1 MDEQRAWLR
10 ARRKRRLR
18 ILAVILCFCVLF
30 TTYPDIL
37 ETLSVFAAVE
47 SEQSEVTYI
56 SDFKALPKKIREQT
70 VPVGTRLSELMLPDT
85 LEAVVTGKHQSSE
98 DGEKDPEDDV
108 KEDTGEDKADDGD
121 DTAGDITD
129 TEDNGGTGET
139 EEAGTSDAEQ
149 EDTETGNE
157 TETGKETEEDETG
170 GQTEDNDVDA
180 GETGGEPVTD
190 EEDTADTEG
199 GEGESAPS
207 EEQSESEQE
216 SALSEEQQESAA
228 AQEPHTVTMPE
239 YLAENVISVQTLEN
253 TSTEEQEETQA
264 KQEEETI
271 TIEGVAWQS
280 EPEYAGSTE
289 GTYIFTAVLP
299 EGYVLA
305 EGVSLPQITV
315 TVESGTDAMIQA
327 LLDRIAALPDG
338 EEYLAAEPD
347 RDKSEKGYA
356 AWEEKLY
363 AYAEEALAIWEEYE
377 TLTEQQQARFS
388 EEALGK
394 LKVWVEIAKAAG
406 ESAQVMAAL
415 ADSGTCGDK
424 VYWTFDSAT
433 GVLTISGS
441 GAMTDYTGATYSPFE
456 ENSAITKIIIEDGV
470 TSIGDTVFI
479 GCDSLTKVEIPSSVT
494 RIGESAFQACDSLTE
509 VEIPDSVTSIGM
521 QAFWSSG
528 LQSIEIPSGVV
539 SIEDGAFGACRDLK
553 SVKIPSSVTSIGAS
567 AFMSSRPLTEV
578 EIPSSVTRI
587 GEGAFFDCGSLTNVT
602 IPDSVENIGS
612 RAFGRCTGL
621 TTVNFQRKEPPTAGQ
636 DIFVSCSGLIKI
648 NIPSCQYQEGYRAI
662 AGGDAY
668 KSTITASEHEGF
680 TYTAAGPVVTQRCTC
695 GIKSATATLSIKGG
709 ADQDYTGSAITPVQ
723 VTYSDDWVEQ
733 DGNKPGEASIRYE
746 DNIDPGTATA
756 ELTIGGATAR
766 ISFTI
771 VWKDITAPD
780 KPVLQNGVTLPA
792 DWTNTQD
799 KIPLQLSDDVGVTK
813 LLVSVDGVSPYT
825 EVNGFP
831 GGTGSVLYDYTS
843 VLEGEHTY
851 QFQAEDAEGNISA
864 ESDIFTIKRDQT
876 KPVIGTLTYDNKAK
890 DFLDWITGKKS
901 MIIHVPVTDAGSGVE
916 KISYTLTPRN
926 ADGSLDGSGAEK
938 TIAVKDG
945 KAKITFA
952 DDFRGTV
959 TINCADRA
967 GNAADSVTIGT
978 AGSGGVIV
986 EDRAPDITALA
997 DRNLSDTQQT
1007 EPGGVAVS
1015 EGYYASAPALLVT
1028 VKDDT
1033 DNAVTTGLDSV
1044 SYQVGDSPEKPVTFD
1059 KSTLQK
1065 AAQAA
1070 FTIPAAEIPT
1080 GMTQIRVTASDNA
1093 GNEAEKILTIKVKG
1107 PEKQPAAVMD
1117 YREEKLTGL
1126 VPGGE
1131 YLIGGTVCTADG
1143 EGKIPIKEGWF
1154 GSTISIV
1161 KKGSGSETTDSP
1173 AQSLPVPARPVK
1185 PTPAGVDVST
1195 AGGTG
1200 KLTGLTPGA
1209 AYEISTDG
1217 GKTWESKTADGSGQI
1232 TGLAPGAYVVR
1243 AEAGAGSFA
1252 SENSSPVTI
1261 GAFQVKVT
1269 FMADGKK
1276 YQEISVDY
1284 GTALTDIPAVP
1295 PKKDAGDQTYT
1306 GEWCSD
1312 EQGTPAVFTNITAD
1326 MTVYAV
1332 YTKAYTVTLQG
1343 GTGCSLSA
1351 EAGSESP
1358 VKEGGSFTFRFA
1370 LSSGYQKTAGFA
1382 VKVNGVKVELTADGA
1397 YTISDIRENQTVTV
1411 EGVAKKPGKPSGSGG
1426 DKEDGQN
1433 PGPEDPGTGSGGQN
1447 PDVPTPKPPVTPPV
1461 KPAPE
1466 TAAPADERP
1475 EGRKPGTASAADE
1488 RPEGRP
1494 GARTDQKENG
1504 KPEGRPGTIPNQE
1517 EKGKSEEK
1525 SGTGGKDAGTP
1536 KTDSAD
1542 AQAQTADGAGS
1553 GQTAGALP
1561 VQQEEVKIGKGTV
1574 LVTVACEEGK
1584 CTAAVADAGAVAE
1597 AVLTPGQ
1604 QEIVNSGRTIE
1615 IRIDV
1620 TDISEKT
1627 PTQDKE
1633 VIESG
1638 IEAYRE
1644 EAPGLVLGMY
1654 VDISLFVRT
1663 GEEGWNAV
1671 TETREPIEVVMGI
1684 PEKLQSDGRTFY
1696 IIRAHD
1702 GEYTFMNDL
1711 DGEPETIT
1719 IRTDLFSSYAIAYVE
1734 TDSADSGAKCSLC
1747 HICPA
1752 FYGVC
1757 CFIWLALILA
1767 VMGIVTLVVWR
1778 RRKAE

>member
-18 ILAVILCFCVLF
+18 IFAVLLCLFVLF
-30 TTYPDIL
+30 KTYPDIL
-37 ETLSVFAAVE
+37 VTLSVLATGKPEQTQGQYVSGFA
-47 SEQSEVTYI
+47 
-56 SDFKALPKKIREQT
+56 KLPEEIREQT
-70 VPVGTRLSELMLPDT
+70 VPVGTGLEGLSLPDT
-85 LEAVVTGKHQSSE
+85 LEAVVTGESQPSE
-98 DGEKDPEDDV
+98 DEGKESEDDGR
-108 KEDTGEDKADDGD
+108 EDTGDNAGEETDV
-121 DTAGDITD
+121 DTP
-129 TEDNGGTGET
+129 GTGDNSGST
-139 EEAGTSDAEQ
+139 EEPEEGEPSDTEQ
-149 EDTETGNE
+149 EDTQTDGGTEDKDTEAGDGGE
-157 TETGKETEEDETG
+157 SEGTEESTETDNEDETD
-170 GQTEDNDVDA
+170 TEN
-180 GETGGEPVTD
+180 G
-190 EEDTADTEG
+190 EG

-207 EEQSESEQE
+207 EEQGESENGQE
-216 SALSEEQQESAA
+216 NMPSEEQQASAA
-228 AQEPHTVTMPE
+228 AQGTHTVTMPE

-253 TSTEEQEETQA
+253 TSAEEQEETQA

-315 TVESGTDAMIQA
+315 TVESGDAMIQA

-347 RDKSEKGYA
+347 REKDEEGYA

-394 LKVWVEIAKAAG
+394 LKVWVEIAKTAG

-578 EIPSSVTRI
+578 EIPSSVTSI

-668 KSTITASEHEGF
+668 KGTITASEHEGF

-723 VTYSDDWVEQ
+723 VTYRDDWVEQ

-756 ELTIGGATAR
+756 ELTIGGATAQ

-780 KPVLQNGVTLPA
+780 KPVLQNGVTLPTA
-792 DWTNTQD
+792 WTKAQD

-813 LLVSVDGVSPYT
+813 LSVSVDGASFT
-825 EVNGFP
+825 EVKGFP
-831 GGTGSVLYDYTS
+831 GGTGSVFYDYTS

-851 QFQAEDAEGNISA
+851 QFQAEDAEGNTSA
-864 ESDIFTIKRDQT
+864 ESDIFTIKLDQT
-876 KPVIGTLTYDNKAK
+876 KPEIGTLTYEDKAK
-890 DFLDWITGKKS
+890 DFLDWIIGKKS
-901 MIIHVPVTDAGSGVE
+901 MIIHVPVTDTGSGVTE
-916 KISYTLTPRN
+916 ISCTLTPRG
-926 ADGSLDGSGAEK
+926 ADGDLDEGRAAEK
-938 TIAVKDG
+938 KVTVKDG
-945 KAKITFA
+945 KAKITF
-952 DDFRGTV
+952 DQDFRGTI
-959 TINCADRA
+959 TIDCTDKV
-967 GNAADSVTIGT
+967 GNGADSVTIGT
-978 AGSGGVIV
+978 TGTAGVIV

-997 DRNLSDTQQT
+997 DRDLSDTQQT
-1007 EPGGVAVS
+1007 RPGGVAVS

-1033 DNAVTTGLDSV
+1033 DNAVTAGLDSV
-1044 SYQVGDSPEKPVTFD
+1044 SYQVGDSPENSVTFD

-1065 AAQAA
+1065 SAQAS
-1070 FTIPAAEIPT
+1070 FTIPAAQIPT
-1080 GMTQIRVTASDNA
+1080 GMTQITVTATDNA
-1093 GNEAEKILTIKVKG
+1093 GNQADKRITVRVKG
-1107 PEKQPAAVMD
+1107 PEKQPAAGMD
-1117 YREEKLTGL
+1117 YQEEKLTGL

-1131 YLIGGTVCTADG
+1131 YLIGGTVCTADR
-1143 EGKIPIKEGWF
+1143 EGKIPIRESWT

-1173 AQSLPVPARPVK
+1173 AQSLPIPARPVR
-1185 PTPAGVDVST
+1185 PTPTGVDVST

-1200 KLTGLTPGA
+1200 KLTGLTA
-1209 AYEISTDG
+1209 DVTYEVSMDG
-1217 GKTWESKTADGSGQI
+1217 GKTWVSRRADTSGQI
-1232 TGLAPGAYVVR
+1232 TGLAPGTYIVHV
-1243 AEAGAGSFA
+1243 EAGAGSFA
-1252 SENSSPVTI
+1252 SEDSDPVVI
-1261 GAFQVKVT
+1261 DAYKVRVT
-1269 FMADGKK
+1269 FMANGTEYKK
-1276 YQEISVDY
+1276 LTVDY
-1284 GTALTDIPAVP
+1284 GTALRDIPAAP

-1312 EQGTPAVFTNITAD
+1312 EQGTAPAVFTNITAD

-1332 YTKAYTVTLQG
+1332 YTKAYTVTMQT
-1343 GTGCSLSA
+1343 GTGYTLSA
-1351 EAGSESP
+1351 QAGSKSP

-1370 LSSGYQKTAGFA
+1370 LANGCQKTADFA
-1382 VKVNGVKVELTADGA
+1382 VKVNGVKVELTGDGT
-1397 YTISDIRENQTVTV
+1397 YTISDIREKQTVTV
-1411 EGVAKKPGKPSGSGG
+1411 EGIAKKPGGRPSDPGGG
-1426 DKEDGQN
+1426 DKEDE
-1433 PGPEDPGTGSGGQN
+1433 PAPEPDDPQTGTDDQDPGVPA
-1447 PDVPTPKPPVTPPV
+1447 PDPSVKPPAKVTPP
-1461 KPAPE
+1461 A
-1466 TAAPADERP
+1466 
-1475 EGRKPGTASAADE
+1475 PGTPSPSAGKE
-1488 RPEGRP
+1488 PE
-1494 GARTDQKENG
+1494 AR
-1504 KPEGRPGTIPNQE
+1504 KPEGRGPGTTPEQE
-1517 EKGKSEEK
+1517 EGREQAESGKTKEEQEPEDTDTKGPETDS
-1525 SGTGGKDAGTP
+1525 TDAG
-1536 KTDSAD
+1536 
-1542 AQAQTADGAGS
+1542 QTQKGP
-1553 GQTAGALP
+1553 QVERKE
-1561 VQQEEVKIGKGTV
+1561 VQIGDGTV
-1574 LVTVACEEGK
+1574 IVTVVCEEGK
-1584 CTAAVADAGAVAE
+1584 CTAAVADTEKVVK

-1604 QEIVNSGRTIE
+1604 QALVNSGETIE

-1620 TDISEKT
+1620 TDISDQVPE
-1627 PTQDKE
+1627 QDKE
-1633 VIESG
+1633 VIEGG
-1638 IEAYRE
+1638 IGAHRE
-1644 EAPGLVLGMY
+1644 EVPGLKLGMY
-1654 VDISLFVRT
+1654 VDISMSIRI
-1663 GEEGWNAV
+1663 GAGDWNPITA
-1671 TETREPIEVVMGI
+1671 TDGPIEVVIGI
-1684 PEKLQSDGRTFY
+1684 PEELQRNGREFY
-1696 IIRAHD
+1696 IIRAHE
-1702 GEYTFMNDL
+1702 GQYTLMNDL
-1711 DGEPETIT
+1711 DDVPETIT
-1719 IRTDLFSSYAIAYVE
+1719 VSTDLFSSYAIAYAE
-1734 TDSADSGAKCSLC
+1734 TDEGEADSGAKCRLC
-1747 HICPA
+1747 HMCPTFLGIC
-1752 FYGVC
+1752 Y
-1757 CFIWLALILA
+1757 FIWLTVITALVLI
-1767 VMGIVTLVVWR
+1767 IYIIWR
-1778 RRKAE
+1778 KKHRKEEQEK

>member
-18 ILAVILCFCVLF
+18 IFAVLLCLFVLF
-30 TTYPDIL
+30 KTYPDIL
-37 ETLSVFAAVE
+37 VTLSVLATGKPEQTQGQYVSGFA
-47 SEQSEVTYI
+47 
-56 SDFKALPKKIREQT
+56 KLPEEIREQT
-70 VPVGTRLSELMLPDT
+70 VPVGTGLEGLSLPDT
-85 LEAVVTGKHQSSE
+85 LEAVVTGESQPSE
-98 DGEKDPEDDV
+98 DEGKESEDDGR
-108 KEDTGEDKADDGD
+108 EDTGDNAGEETDV
-121 DTAGDITD
+121 DTP
-129 TEDNGGTGET
+129 GTGDNSGST
-139 EEAGTSDAEQ
+139 EEPEEGEPSDTEQ
-149 EDTETGNE
+149 EDTQTDGGTEDKDTEAGDGGE
-157 TETGKETEEDETG
+157 SEGTEESTETDNEDETD
-170 GQTEDNDVDA
+170 TEN
-180 GETGGEPVTD
+180 G
-190 EEDTADTEG
+190 EG

-207 EEQSESEQE
+207 EEQGESENGQE
-216 SALSEEQQESAA
+216 NMPSEEQQASAA
-228 AQEPHTVTMPE
+228 AQGTHTVTMPE

-253 TSTEEQEETQA
+253 TSAEEQEETQA

-315 TVESGTDAMIQA
+315 TVESGDAMIQA

-347 RDKSEKGYA
+347 REKDEEGYA

-394 LKVWVEIAKAAG
+394 LKVWVEIAKTAG

-578 EIPSSVTRI
+578 EIPSSVTSI

-668 KSTITASEHEGF
+668 KGTITASEHEGF

-723 VTYSDDWVEQ
+723 VTYRDDWVEQ

-756 ELTIGGATAR
+756 ELTIGGATAQ

-780 KPVLQNGVTLPA
+780 KPVLQNGVTLPTA
-792 DWTNTQD
+792 WTKAQD

-813 LLVSVDGVSPYT
+813 LSVSVDGASFT
-825 EVNGFP
+825 EVKGFP
-831 GGTGSVLYDYTS
+831 GGTGSVFYDYTS

-851 QFQAEDAEGNISA
+851 QFQAEDAEGNTSA
-864 ESDIFTIKRDQT
+864 ESDIFTIKLDQT
-876 KPVIGTLTYDNKAK
+876 KPEIGTLTYEDKAK
-890 DFLDWITGKKS
+890 DFLDWIIGKKS
-901 MIIHVPVTDAGSGVE
+901 MIIHVPVTDTGSGVTE
-916 KISYTLTPRN
+916 ISCTLTPRG
-926 ADGSLDGSGAEK
+926 ADGDLDEGRAAEK
-938 TIAVKDG
+938 KVTVKDG
-945 KAKITFA
+945 KAQITF
-952 DDFRGTV
+952 DKDFCGTI
-959 TINCADRA
+959 TIGCTDRA
-967 GNAADSVTIGT
+967 GNGADSVTVGT
-978 AGSGGVIV
+978 TGSGGVIV

-997 DRNLSDTQQT
+997 DRDLSDTQQT
-1007 EPGGVAVS
+1007 QPGGVVVS

-1033 DNAVTTGLDSV
+1033 DNAVTAGLDSV
-1044 SYQVGDSPEKPVTFD
+1044 SYQVGDSPEKSVTFD

-1065 AAQAA
+1065 SAQAS
-1070 FTIPAAEIPT
+1070 FTIPASEIPT
-1080 GMTQIRVTASDNA
+1080 GMTQITVTATDHA
-1093 GNEAEKILTIKVKG
+1093 GNRADKRITVKVKG
-1107 PEKQPAAVMD
+1107 PEKQPAAGMD
-1117 YREEKLTGL
+1117 YQEEKLTGL

-1143 EGKIPIKEGWF
+1143 EGKIPIKESWT

-1173 AQSLPVPARPVK
+1173 AQSLPIPARPVR
-1185 PTPAGVDVST
+1185 PTPTGVDVST

-1200 KLTGLTPGA
+1200 KLTGLTA
-1209 AYEISTDG
+1209 NVTYEVSTDG
-1217 GKTWESKTADGSGQI
+1217 GKTWVSRRADTSGQI
-1232 TGLAPGAYVVR
+1232 TGLAPGTYIVHV
-1243 AEAGAGSFA
+1243 EAGAGSFV
-1252 SENSSPVTI
+1252 SENSNPVVI
-1261 GAFQVKVT
+1261 DAYKVKVT
-1269 FMADGKK
+1269 FMANGTK
-1276 YQEISVDY
+1276 YKEIAVDY
-1284 GTALTDIPAVP
+1284 GTALRDIPAAP
-1295 PKKDAGDQTYT
+1295 PKKDAGDQTYI

-1312 EQGTPAVFTNITAD
+1312 EQGTTPAVFTNITAD

-1332 YTKAYTVTLQG
+1332 YTKAYTVTMQT
-1343 GTGCSLSA
+1343 GTGYTLSA
-1351 EAGSESP
+1351 QAGSKSP

-1370 LSSGYQKTAGFA
+1370 LANGCQKTADFA
-1382 VKVNGVKVELTADGA
+1382 VKVNGVKVELTGDGT
-1397 YTISDIRENQTVTV
+1397 YTISDIREKQTVTV
-1411 EGVAKKPGKPSGSGG
+1411 EGIAKKPGGRPSDPGGG
-1426 DKEDGQN
+1426 DKEDE
-1433 PGPEDPGTGSGGQN
+1433 PAPEPDDPQTGTDDQDPGVPA
-1447 PDVPTPKPPVTPPV
+1447 PDPSVKPPAKVTPP
-1461 KPAPE
+1461 A
-1466 TAAPADERP
+1466 
-1475 EGRKPGTASAADE
+1475 PGTPSPSAGKE
-1488 RPEGRP
+1488 PE
-1494 GARTDQKENG
+1494 AG
-1504 KPEGRPGTIPNQE
+1504 KPEGREPGTTPEQGEGREQAESGKTKE
-1517 EKGKSEEK
+1517 EQGPKDTDTKGPETDS
-1525 SGTGGKDAGTP
+1525 TDAG
-1536 KTDSAD
+1536 
-1542 AQAQTADGAGS
+1542 QTQKGP
-1553 GQTAGALP
+1553 QVERKE
-1561 VQQEEVKIGKGTV
+1561 VQIGDGTV
-1574 LVTVACEEGK
+1574 IVTVVCEEDK
-1584 CTAAVADAGAVAE
+1584 CTAAVADTEKVVK

-1604 QEIVNSGRTIE
+1604 QALVNSGETIE

-1620 TDISEKT
+1620 TDISDQVPE
-1627 PTQDKE
+1627 QDKE
-1633 VIESG
+1633 VIEGG
-1638 IEAYRE
+1638 IGAHRE
-1644 EAPGLVLGMY
+1644 EVPGLKLGMY
-1654 VDISLFVRT
+1654 VDISMSIRI
-1663 GEEGWNAV
+1663 GAGDWNPITA
-1671 TETREPIEVVMGI
+1671 TDGPIEVVIGI
-1684 PEKLQSDGRTFY
+1684 PEELQRNGREFY
-1696 IIRAHD
+1696 IIRAHE
-1702 GEYTFMNDL
+1702 GQYTLMNDL
-1711 DGEPETIT
+1711 DDVPETIT
-1719 IRTDLFSSYAIAYVE
+1719 VSTDLFSSYAIAYAE
-1734 TDSADSGAKCSLC
+1734 TDEGEADSGAKCRLC
-1747 HICPA
+1747 HMCPTFLGIC
-1752 FYGVC
+1752 Y
-1757 CFIWLALILA
+1757 FIWLTVITALVLI
-1767 VMGIVTLVVWR
+1767 IYIIWR
-1778 RRKAE
+1778 KKHRKEEQEK